1 MLSNMLQS
9 SPVHDRSVMDGST
22 DNKVI
27 VIWNVSGGE
36 VGIDDRFKERV
47 RVSSVWYFL
56 SLFEKPSE
64 MEGWWRSIPH

>member
-27 VIWNVSGGE
+27 VIWNVYGGE
-36 VGIDDRFKERV
+36 IGIDNRFKERV
-47 RVSSVWYFL
+47 RVSSVWHFL
-56 SLFEKPSE
+56 SLFEKPFE
-64 MEGWWRSIPH
+64 MEGRRRSIPH